1 MEMGIQNFGVVIIFL
16 CLNICFTLKN
26 FWDKKFMMLLKPFHH
41 AKHHF
46 PSLFRVDLEVSGMA
60 IGGKNILPMA
70 FSSPLFK
77 KEVSSG
83 CLRL

>member
-1 MEMGIQNFGVVIIFL
+1 
-16 CLNICFTLKN
+16 
-26 FWDKKFMMLLKPFHH
+26 MMLLKAFHH

-70 FSSPLFK
+70 FSSPLFM

-83 CLRL
+83 CFESLMVRFGWEFHKSSIGSVSVAN